1 MIVYFMLLSAA
12 VIAGYELL
20 APFMLSV
27 FLGRTNQELIFISRI
42 VMLSAAGYMFYVFF
56 RSIIDAVHHR
66 SYNTVNIVISLLVLV
81 LFSLTGIY
89 FDVSRT
95 VLLFI
100 FVLSLTGLGAL
111 TYIHIRKIIRQ
122 A

>member
-1 MIVYFMLLSAA
+1 MIFYFLLLSFA
-12 VIAGYELL
+12 VTAGYEIL

-27 FLGRTNQELIFISRI
+27 FFGKANPELIYISRI

-56 RSIIDAVHHR
+56 RSIIDAAHHR
-66 SYNTVNIVISLLVLV
+66 SYNTFNIITALLFLV
-81 LFSLTGIY
+81 LFSLAGIF

-100 FVLSLTGLGAL
+100 FVLSLSGLGAL
-111 TYIHIRKIIRQ
+111 TYFHIRKIIRQ